1 MVPTHHVGTQV
12 GGGGGGAGA
21 VPKLEL
27 GNQVD
32 ITFLSVN
39 KPRGGSCFS
48 TTTRIVDPLGKL
60 PQAAIIKAG
69 WGFELP

>member
-1 MVPTHHVGTQV
+1 MTSLVPKLQLGNQ
-12 GGGGGGAGA
+12 GATGLGQAAA

-39 KPRGGSCFS
+39 KP
-48 TTTRIVDPLGKL
+48 L
-60 PQAAIIKAG
+60 PTNR
-69 WGFELP
+69 